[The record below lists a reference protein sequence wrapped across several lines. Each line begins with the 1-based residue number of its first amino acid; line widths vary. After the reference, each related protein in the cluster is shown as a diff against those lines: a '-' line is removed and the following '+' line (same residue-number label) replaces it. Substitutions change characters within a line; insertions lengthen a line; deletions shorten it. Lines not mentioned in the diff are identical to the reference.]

1 MYNNWEEL
9 EEVVKQCRKC
19 RLCETR
25 KNVVFGVG
33 NREADIMF
41 IGEGPGADEDA
52 QGEPFVGK
60 AGKLMNM
67 AFDMLG
73 IKREEVY
80 IANIVKCRPPNN
92 RNPQDDEAEN
102 CLDYLRNQVI
112 LVKPKIIVLLG
123 SVALKNVLGKEY
135 GKLIPKIRE
144 AISKLNQMDLAN
156 KVKNGG
162 VEYIEIDG
170 TQIELTSENLLVTM
184 QGKEGFAFAGEGE
197 IGVVLDTT
205 ITPELKEEGYVR
217 EILSKV
223 QNMRK
228 DKGFEVLDKINL
240 YVSENEMLEELVK
253 KFESE
258 IKKETLTENIV
269 FNTQRDAYTEVSIN
283 GEKLML
289 DVEVVK

>member
-19 RLCETR
+19 RLCENR

-73 IKREEVY
+73 VKREEVY

-184 QGKEGFAFAGEGE
+184 QGKEGFAFSGEGE
-197 IGVVLDTT
+197 IGVVLDTH
-205 ITPELKEEGYVR
+205 ITDELKKEGYVR

-228 DKGFEVLDKINL
+228 DKGFEVT
-240 YVSENEMLEELVK
+240 ECK
-253 KFESE
+253 KFGYQ
-258 IKKETLTENIV
+258 
-269 FNTQRDAYTEVSIN
+269 FPRSIN
-283 GEKLML
+283 FAYNTFLNKF
-289 DVEVVK
+289 K